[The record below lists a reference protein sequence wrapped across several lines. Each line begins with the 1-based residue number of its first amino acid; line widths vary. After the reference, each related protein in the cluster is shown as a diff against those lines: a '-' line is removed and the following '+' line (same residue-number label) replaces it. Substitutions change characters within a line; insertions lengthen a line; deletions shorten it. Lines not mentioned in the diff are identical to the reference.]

1 MTDQEFFS
9 GCISELVAKWI
20 AGSGIDPTLL
30 LEEPVVEPS
39 KEPQKRGL
47 SNIGVEDGLPLD
59 HDNSIEAKPVTQQQT
74 ILLEDLSNLRE
85 HFPHSLSGNVVIA
98 NLCWEYVL
106 AWSRDVEK
114 LLYLQSALT
123 CLSTVPSPH
132 LKQGNNYYNI

>member
-1 MTDQEFFS
+1 M
-9 GCISELVAKWI
+9 
-20 AGSGIDPTLL
+20 L
-30 LEEPVVEPS
+30 LEDATVEPT

-59 HDNSIEAKPVTQQQT
+59 YENSVEAKPVTRQQT
-74 ILLEDLSNLRE
+74 VLLENLADLRE
-85 HFPHSLSGNVVIA
+85 HFPHSLAGNVLIA

-132 LKQGNNYYNI
+132 LRQGNV